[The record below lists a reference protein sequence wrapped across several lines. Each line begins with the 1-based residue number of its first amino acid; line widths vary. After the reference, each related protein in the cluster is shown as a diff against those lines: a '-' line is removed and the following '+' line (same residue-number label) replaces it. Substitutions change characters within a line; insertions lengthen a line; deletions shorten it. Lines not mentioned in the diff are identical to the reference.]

1 MTDDDNTPHDPQSEQ
16 PTPTGAVA
24 AVKQLT
30 EWANNPRH
38 FGYVGMGHDMKV
50 VLAAY
55 DRQRKALEEIADPI
69 LFMRKRLKPDE
80 LLNGM
85 AAAQLADSPCFLRDI
100 ARAALEDTK

>member
-55 DRQRKALEEIADPI
+55 DRQKKIQRGWL
-69 LFMRKRLKPDE
+69 
-80 LLNGM
+80 
-85 AAAQLADSPCFLRDI
+85 I
-100 ARAALEDTK
+100 ARTSFERRSVV